1 MEIIEVTENYDH
13 PIYEG
18 GVQLVDMVYLQRRIW
33 WWWWGEILIEDGM
46 LPKESLVDA
55 LESTF
60 YAIIAREEKI

>member
-33 WWWWGEILIEDGM
+33 WWGEILIEDGM
-46 LPKESLVDA
+46 LQKERLVDA